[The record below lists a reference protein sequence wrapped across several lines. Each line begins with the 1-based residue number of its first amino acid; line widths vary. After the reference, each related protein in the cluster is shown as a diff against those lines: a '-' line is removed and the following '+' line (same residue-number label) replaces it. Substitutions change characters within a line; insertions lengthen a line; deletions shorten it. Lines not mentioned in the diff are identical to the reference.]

1 MHTDRAFFQEKNL
14 IGILGS
20 SDSPKDE
27 ARHHGDPGDAADLGP
42 FGVLVDVPAAAAQTD
57 QVDGQDQQA
66 QAQTHGANARQEY
79 QRLGGEGRR

>member
-1 MHTDRAFFQEKNL
+1 MSRKQ

-27 ARHHGDPGDAADLGP
+27 ARRHGDPGDAAGLGP
-42 FGVLVDVPAAAAQTD
+42 FGILVDVPAAAAQND

-66 QAQTHGANARQEY
+66 QAQAHGTNARQEY
-79 QRLGGEGRR
+79 QRLGGGGRQR